1 MPARL
6 PDSPTSGP
14 AELAGLAP
22 EHLERLLQHH
32 RRVVQPRQRAL
43 WNAYRNPAISS
54 EGRGPASRRLAQTAG
69 LPPRLTDGRSHREI
83 VIENDIAWRINV
95 MVDFL
100 FGRPLGVRSL
110 AGEPALARRI
120 EAALSAVLEAS
131 GGMGMLQEAGLLGH
145 VHGWVDV
152 LTESLPDV
160 AAADSTGHDATRQ
173 ATRQSSPSI
182 PDDLLPDLC
191 AAAVRL
197 RVLDPVQAVPVLGGR
212 AQQPL
217 AMMLMDRAADPAAG
231 VAGTLISV
239 RTPEVVQRRFVADG
253 DGSVGRVL
261 STERLPIPAYRL
273 PIAHIQNVALP
284 GSYAGLGEVEPL
296 LPLQDELNTRLSDRA
311 SRVTLQSFKI
321 YLARHVQPLP
331 DSGLRPGMVIHAEHD
346 QAAIT
351 PFGGDA
357 HSPSE
362 EAHIAELREAMDKTS
377 GVPALAAGVVNAK
390 IGNLTSENALR
401 ITLQGL
407 LSRTARKRLTYGAG
421 LRHALE
427 LALAVLH
434 ERGLLLTDPSQRR
447 LELLWPDLSPEAITG
462 TTRPAGATPPPAPP
476 TSA

>member
-1 MPARL
+1 MPAFNA
-6 PDSPTSGP
+6 SAHAAAQTPTDGAGAGP
-14 AELAGLAP
+14 LSETDL
-22 EHLERLLQHH
+22 EHLLAHH

-43 WNAYRNPAISS
+43 WNAYRNPPLGHQRS
-54 EGRGPASRRLAQTAG
+54 GPASRSLAQTAG
-69 LPPRLTDGRSHREI
+69 LPARLTDGRSHREI

-110 AGEPALARRI
+110 AGDPALAQRI
-120 EAALSAVLEAS
+120 QTALSAVLEAS
-131 GGMGMLQEAGLLGH
+131 GGMAMLQEAALLGH

-152 LTESLPDV
+152 LVQALPDAGGEGQPGPGGKP
-160 AAADSTGHDATRQ
+160 AAAPTPDA
-173 ATRQSSPSI
+173 
-182 PDDLLPDLC
+182 LLPELC
-191 AAAVRL
+191 AGAVRL
-197 RVLDPVQAVPVLGGR
+197 RVLDPLFAVPVLGPDPR
-212 AQQPL
+212 RPL
-217 AMMLMDRAADPAAG
+217 AVLLIERAADPHSGAP
-231 VAGTLISV
+231 GTLLTLLSQDAQ
-239 RTPEVVQRRFVADG
+239 RTRFAPEG
-253 DGSVGRVL
+253 DAGIGRAL
-261 STERLPIPAYRL
+261 HTWHLPSPAWRLPV
-273 PIAHIQNVALP
+273 AHIQNVALP

-311 SRVTLQSFKI
+311 SRVTLQSFRI

-331 DSGLRPGMVIHAEHD
+331 DSGLRPGMVIHADHD

-362 EAHIAELREAMDKTS
+362 EAHIAELREAMDKVS

-407 LSRTARKRLTYGAG
+407 IARTARKRLTYGAG
-421 LRHALE
+421 LTHALE
-427 LALAVLH
+427 LVLAVLH

-447 LELLWPDLSPEAITG
+447 IELLWPELGPLSG
-462 TTRPAGATPPPAPP
+462 P
-476 TSA
+476 TSGPRSPTT